1 MYVLTGRNTQMKQ
14 ELDERFSAVSEL
26 HTVSFTDK
34 VNLYMNASD
43 VMISKPGGL
52 TSTEAIV
59 SGIPLVQLLTYTG
72 CEKKIIAFFSSHGMS
87 VQADSPED
95 AAEKAVQLIR
105 DRDKAEAML
114 LAQRKNASPEAARII
129 VERVIEE

>member
-1 MYVLTGRNTQMKQ
+1 
-14 ELDERFSAVSEL
+14 
-26 HTVSFTDK
+26 
-34 VNLYMNASD
+34 
-43 VMISKPGGL
+43 
-52 TSTEAIV
+52 
-59 SGIPLVQLLTYTG
+59 
-72 CEKKIIAFFSSHGMS
+72 MS